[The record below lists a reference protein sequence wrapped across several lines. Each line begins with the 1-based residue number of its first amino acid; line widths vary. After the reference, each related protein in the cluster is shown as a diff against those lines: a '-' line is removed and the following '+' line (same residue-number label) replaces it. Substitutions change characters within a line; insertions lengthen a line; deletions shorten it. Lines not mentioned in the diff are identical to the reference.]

1 MSNILYLVRREFR
14 QFRSNSVAM
23 AIFLGAPILYGLLFG
38 YVYSDAKVTE
48 QPIVVVDLDN
58 TPLSHRIVEALG
70 DNENLHIDKIQYSP
84 TNLRDDLIRREYVAI
99 VTIPDRFE
107 ADVQQKRHPEISVD
121 INTSNILTANFSS
134 RGIQLVLGTLNA
146 GIEMEVLKK
155 QGMTDALARQRYE
168 AFQATYNRFF
178 NPSGNYLQFMWPG
191 MIATIMQQVFLLVMA
206 LSFAKEYND
215 NTLPELLQHSKSPL
229 KITLV
234 KSIPYWIM
242 GAGLWW
248 LVLGGMFP
256 LFRIPLAVD
265 WGALLVLIVLFT
277 LALTFL
283 GILVSLALK
292 DQLRA
297 TEILMVLATPSFV
310 ISGFTWPMS
319 QMPGWVKLIAD
330 IIPLTHFLEAFRRL
344 LVYGAELRHITPQL
358 QALGI
363 ITVVSFILTLVL
375 LRVQIRRV
383 EAAGQ
388 QEL

>member
-58 TPLSHRIVEALG
+58 TPLSHRIVEALE
-70 DNENLHIDKIQYSP
+70 DNENLHIEKLQYSP

-99 VTIPDRFE
+99 ITIPDRFE

-134 RGIQLVLGTLNA
+134 RGIQTVLGTLNA
-146 GIEMEVLKK
+146 GIEIEALKK
-155 QGMTDALARQRYE
+155 QGMTDVLARQRYE

-215 NTLPELLQHSKSPL
+215 NTLPELLQHSRSPL

-375 LRVQIRRV
+375 LQVQIRRV
-383 EAAGQ
+383 APTG
-388 QEL
+388 